1 VWEAKFLGNETI
13 DMYAIVDVE
22 TTGGKYNEEGI
33 TEIAIYRFDGHTIVD
48 QFSSLVNPLKDIQPF
63 VQRLTGINS
72 KMLVNAPKF
81 HEVAKRIVEITED
94 AVIVAHNAEFDYRI
108 IRTEFKRLGYDF
120 ERQSLC
126 TVALSQ
132 KLIPDVPSYKLG
144 KLVRSLGIPISDVH
158 RAHGDALATV
168 ELFKLLLEKDSEKEI
183 ISTHI
188 KILNQKKVANK
199 YLKIIDE
206 LPTETGVY
214 YLYNKEGV
222 IIYIGKSKNIK
233 KRVLTHLTSSNKKAE
248 KIQKTIHS
256 VSYELSGNE
265 CLALLK
271 EQHEIKR
278 NQPRL
283 NHSLKFRHFAMGI
296 RLNTATPYHQLLIE
310 QVKDEYTYLDVF
322 KNKKEA
328 EGRLRFWLEEFR
340 LCGQHTSFSIS
351 NRAHCFRYDMNACNG
366 ACKGEE
372 KCEAY
377 NERVKAVADSLLY
390 PYQNMLIID
399 KGKSKSEKSFIYIKE
414 GVFQGYGYFQLNH
427 QIKTIAT
434 IEKRLIPIEN
444 NRDTQAV
451 LRSFLRK
458 ERYQKLINLAEE

>member
-1 VWEAKFLGNETI
+1 MGVKSLGNETI

-22 TTGGKYNEEGI
+22 TTGGKFNEEGI
-33 TEIAIYRFDGHTIVD
+33 TEIAVYRFDGHTIVD
-48 QFSSLVNPLKDIQPF
+48 QFSSLVNPLKEIQPF

-94 AVIVAHNAEFDYRI
+94 AVLVAHNAEFDYRI

-120 ERQSLC
+120 ERKSLC
-126 TVALSQ
+126 TVNLSH

-158 RAHGDALATV
+158 RASGDAMATV
-168 ELFKLLLEKDSEKEI
+168 ELFKVLLEKDSEKEI

-188 KILNQKKVANK
+188 KILSQKRVANK

-206 LPTETGVY
+206 LPTEIGVY
-214 YLYNKEGV
+214 YLHNKEGV

-233 KRVLTHLTSSNKKAE
+233 KRVLTHLTSITRKAE
-248 KIQKTIHS
+248 KIQKAIHS
-256 VSYELSGNE
+256 VSYELCGNE

-271 EQHEIKR
+271 EQHEIKK

-283 NHSLKFRHFAMGI
+283 NHALKFRYFAMGI
-296 RLNTATPYHQLLIE
+296 RMNTVTPYHQLIIE
-310 QVKDEYTYLDVF
+310 QVREEYTYLDVF

-328 EGRLRFWLEEFR
+328 EGRLRFWIEEYH
-340 LCGQHTSFSIS
+340 LCGHHTSFATL
-351 NRAHCFRYDMNACNG
+351 RAHCFRYDMNACNG
-366 ACKGEE
+366 ACKGDE

-390 PYQNMLIID
+390 PHQNMLIID
-399 KGKSKSEKSFIYIKE
+399 KGKSKSEKSFVFIKE

-444 NRDTQAV
+444 NKDTQAV

-458 ERYQKLINLAEE
+458 ERYKKLINLAEE

>member
-1 VWEAKFLGNETI
+1 MENETI

-22 TTGGKYNEEGI
+22 TTGGKFNEEGI
-33 TEIAIYRFDGHTIVD
+33 TEIAIYRFDGQTIVD
-48 QFSSLVNPLKDIQPF
+48 QFSSLVNPLREIQPF

-81 HEVAKRIVEITED
+81 HEVAKRIVEITEG
-94 AVIVAHNAEFDYRI
+94 AVLVAHNAEFDYRI

-120 ERQSLC
+120 ECESLC

-168 ELFKLLLEKDSEKEI
+168 ELFKVLLEKDSEKEI

-188 KILNQKKVANK
+188 KILSKKRVANK

-214 YLYNKEGV
+214 YLHNTAGQ

-233 KRVLTHLTSSNKKAE
+233 KRVLTHLTSSTRKAE
-248 KIQKTIHS
+248 KIQKAIHS
-256 VSYELSGNE
+256 VSFELCGNE

-271 EQHEIKR
+271 EQHEIKK

-283 NHSLKFRHFAMGI
+283 NHALKFRHFAMGI
-296 RLNTATPYHQLLIE
+296 RLNTSPPYHQLLIE
-310 QVKDEYTYLDVF
+310 QVKEEYTYLDVF

-328 EGRLRFWLEEFR
+328 EGRLRFWLEEYN
-340 LCGQHTSFSIS
+340 LCGQHTSFSTAKE
-351 NRAHCFRYDMNACNG
+351 RCFRYDINACKG
-366 ACKGEE
+366 ACKGDE

-377 NERVKAVADSLLY
+377 NARVKAVADSLLY
-390 PYQNMLIID
+390 PHQNMLIID

-414 GVFQGYGYFQLNH
+414 GIFQGYGYFQLNH
-427 QIKTIAT
+427 QIKTIDT
-434 IEKRLIPIEN
+434 IEKRLIPIED

-458 ERYQKLINLAEE
+458 ERYQKLINLAEQ

>member
-1 VWEAKFLGNETI
+1 MWEVKFLGNETI

-168 ELFKLLLEKDSEKEI
+168 ELFKLLLEKDS
-183 ISTHI
+183 
-188 KILNQKKVANK
+188 
-199 YLKIIDE
+199 
-206 LPTETGVY
+206 
-214 YLYNKEGV
+214 V